1 MCDCIYR
8 HGKSQNCEPKMNEIL
23 KKKQQLTNEYFYWM
37 NEYFYYEG
45 KLQKKYEYKL
55 QKNTI

>member
-1 MCDCIYR
+1 
-8 HGKSQNCEPKMNEIL
+8 MNEIL